1 MIGANDTAREYA
13 AAMYALAMEDADAAG
28 KPEKVDEYL
37 SRSEEIRGI
46 IRDFPEWIDMLAS
59 PCIRIDERRKAVD
72 EVLLVGKNNDNA
84 GMYENF
90 ASLLKLL
97 CDHDE
102 AKLLDTVLS
111 EFAKICN
118 MRSGLVTA
126 EVISAVEL
134 SDDEKKEE
142 ARTARRARLQGRPVD
157 HRRRD
162 RPRGRMRHRRQRQ
175 KTARR
180 SALNYSARKLSR
192 TTTNKYRM

>member
-46 IRDFPEWIDMLAS
+46 VRDFPEWIDMLAS

-126 EVISAVEL
+126 EVISAVGL
-134 SDDEKKEE
+134 SDNEKKALREKL
-142 ARTARRARLQGRPVD
+142 AKKLGRRVELDCKVD
-157 HRRRD
+157 PSIIGGVIVRADECVIDGSVKKQLADLHSTIL
-162 RPRGRMRHRRQRQ
+162 PE
-175 KTARR
+175 
-180 SALNYSARKLSR
+180 N
-192 TTTNKYRM
+192 